1 MHAITMR
8 LRTGQ
13 YWFLLFTMMLL
24 AVGSCNTD
32 EVEPTVEEEGVF
44 INEVYSA
51 GEDWLELYNSL
62 EVPKDISGFFIYD
75 DATRKYKLP
84 SGTSI
89 PAKGFLVIICN
100 DVGVGLET
108 NFKLTSTG
116 ETIYLENASGTL
128 IDKVEFPAL
137 DNGQSY
143 ARFPD
148 GSPLLAITGNTTQ
161 GASNGT
167 SQAPAV
173 NKVNQSPVVP
183 ALDQPVT
190 IDVQLVSNTNIAF
203 VKLYYRLN
211 NASYNSLT
219 MTLAGTLY
227 QAIIPAAN
235 TTGLV
240 EYYVEVKGT
249 NDKISYS
256 PSQAPAKTHSYL
268 LNTDPLP
275 QLVINEFMAFNT
287 SCCADTDS
295 GTPEFDDWIEIYN
308 KGAVPV
314 NLAGMYVSD
323 DKTNPFKHKIPSDNA
338 SLTTIPPGGYLVLWA
353 DNTQSQGPLHVE
365 FALAN
370 AGEDVALFYIDGRA
384 IDTYTFGSQIEN
396 VSFGR
401 TTDGATTWKSFA
413 TPTPGKSN
421 N

>member
-1 MHAITMR
+1 MKLHTNHFWYLILTM
-8 LRTGQ
+8 LT
-13 YWFLLFTMMLL
+13 LII
-24 AVGSCNTD
+24 GSCKSD
-32 EVEPTVEEEGVF
+32 EVEPTVQEEGVY

-62 EVPKDISGFFIYD
+62 ETQKDIGGFFIYD

-89 PAKGFLVIICN
+89 PAKGFLVIVCN
-100 DVGVGLET
+100 DIGVGLET
-108 NFKLTSTG
+108 NFKLSSTG
-116 ETIYLENASGTL
+116 ETIYLENATGTL
-128 IDKVEFPAL
+128 IDKVEFPAM
-137 DNGQSY
+137 DNGQAY
-143 ARFPD
+143 AHFPD
-148 GSPLLAITGNTTQ
+148 GSPSLAISGNTTP

-173 NKVNQSPVVP
+173 VKVNQSPVVP
-183 ALDQPVT
+183 ALNQSVT
-190 IDVQLVSNTNIAF
+190 IDVELVSNNNIAF

-211 NASYNSLT
+211 NASYATLT

-227 QAIIPAAN
+227 QATIPAAN
-235 TTGLV
+235 TTGLM

-256 PSQAPAKTHSYL
+256 PSQAPSKTHSYL

-323 DKTNPFKHKIPSDNA
+323 DKANPFKHKIPSDNA

-353 DNTQSQGPLHVE
+353 DNTQSQGSLHVE

-384 IDTYTFGSQIEN
+384 IDTYTFGAQIEN

-401 TTDGATTWKSFA
+401 TTNGASTWKTFTA
-413 TPTPGKSN
+413 PTPGESN

>member
-1 MHAITMR
+1 MKLHTNHSWYFI
-8 LRTGQ
+8 LS
-13 YWFLLFTMMLL
+13 MLVL
-24 AVGSCNTD
+24 IAVSCKTD
-32 EVEPTVEEEGVF
+32 EVEPIVVEEGVF

-51 GEDWLELYNSL
+51 GEDWIELYNSL
-62 EVPKDISGFFIYD
+62 ETPKDISGFFIYD

-89 PAKGFLVIICN
+89 PARGFLVIVCN
-100 DVGVGLET
+100 DIGAGLET
-108 NFKLTSTG
+108 NFRLSSTG
-116 ETIYLENASGTL
+116 ETIYLENAAGIL
-128 IDKVEFPAL
+128 IDKVEFPAM

-148 GSPLLAITGNTTQ
+148 GSPSLAISGNTTQ

-173 NKVNQSPVVP
+173 VKVNQSPVVP
-183 ALDQPVT
+183 ALDQAVT
-190 IDVQLVSNTNIAF
+190 IDVQLVSNNNIAF

-211 NASYNSLT
+211 NASYTTLT

-227 QAIIPAAN
+227 QATIPAAN
-235 TTGLV
+235 TTGLM

-256 PSQAPAKTHSYL
+256 PSQAPTKTHSYL

-287 SCCADTDS
+287 SCCADNDS

-308 KGAVPV
+308 KGAEPV

-323 DKTNPFKHKIPSDNA
+323 DKANPFKHKIPSDNA

-384 IDTYTFGSQIEN
+384 IDTYTFVTQIEN

-401 TTDGATTWKSFA
+401 TSDGASTWKTFT
-413 TPTPGKSN
+413 TPTPGESN